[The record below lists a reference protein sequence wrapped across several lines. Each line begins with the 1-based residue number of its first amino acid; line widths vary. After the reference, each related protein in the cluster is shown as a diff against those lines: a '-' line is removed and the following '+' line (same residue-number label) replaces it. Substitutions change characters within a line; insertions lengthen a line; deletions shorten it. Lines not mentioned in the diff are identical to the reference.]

1 MFYAPDVS
9 NNGSDESIR
18 RRGEALGVYF
28 QESVFVPS
36 VTNIDIPSWISLC
49 RRILNMARSSSIVSN
64 AVVALA
70 QLHFVKFPP
79 SAERGKEP
87 QVLRNGYNLA
97 QYLYI
102 FAKETLGN
110 GLDFLQKEP
119 SESLRLE
126 LLVALFLLSCFEV

>member
-1 MFYAPDVS
+1 
-9 NNGSDESIR
+9 
-18 RRGEALGVYF
+18 
-28 QESVFVPS
+28 
-36 VTNIDIPSWISLC
+36 
-49 RRILNMARSSSIVSN
+49 MARSSSIVSN

-79 SAERGKEP
+79 SVEREKGP

-110 GLDFLQKEP
+110 GLDLLQKEP
-119 SESLRLE
+119 SELLRLE